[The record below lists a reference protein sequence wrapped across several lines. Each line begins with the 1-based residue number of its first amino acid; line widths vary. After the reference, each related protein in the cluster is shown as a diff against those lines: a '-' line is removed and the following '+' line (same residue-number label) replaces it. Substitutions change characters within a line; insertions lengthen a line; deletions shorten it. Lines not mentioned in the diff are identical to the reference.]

1 MRSFYKRKLFWILF
15 GVPNLLSILYF
26 GAIASP
32 QYVSRSSL
40 IIYQSGATVSSFGGL
55 PLWQNSG
62 VSLEGGYLVRSF
74 IKSWQCFKTLDSGGL
89 RSSWSS
95 GDFITGF
102 GGVASLFNTDV
113 TSLYH
118 YYRGHVHAHI
128 DTNSAIVTIRVVG
141 YDPGF
146 ALKLNQD
153 ILNQTDKAISN
164 MNAQAYQNAQALFQ
178 NRLQAAKA
186 DLKAA
191 IMGETHFQK
200 GTAALS
206 SFSKADQLQLALIN
220 QLVLEKIAIES
231 RFPMLQNNSS
241 GSTSAQLL
249 LAQVNKID
257 DEIDILFIK
266 IQSCNKSLNSE
277 GKSFVYNQTL
287 VQDAAS
293 NLLGLERRL
302 FTAQRVALQH
312 QYFIEYVS
320 KPSVLPNPTSPARL
334 QWIFGIMA
342 ATFLFYLIVK
352 PSI

>member
-1 MRSFYKRKLFWILF
+1 MRLFYKRKLFWILF

-32 QYVSRSSL
+32 QYASQSSL
-40 IIYQSGATVSSFGGL
+40 IIYQSGATVSSFGGGT
-55 PLWQNSG
+55 LWQNSG
-62 VSLEGGYLVRSF
+62 GSLEGDYLVRSF
-74 IKSWQCFKTLDSGGL
+74 VKSWQCFETLDPKVL

-102 GGVASLFNTDV
+102 GGVASLFKTDV

-118 YYRGHVHAHI
+118 YYRGHVHTHI
-128 DTNSAIVTIRVVG
+128 DTNSAIVTIKVVG

-153 ILNQTDKAISN
+153 ILNQTDKTISN

-178 NRLQAAKA
+178 NRIQAAKA

-191 IMGETHFQK
+191 IMGETQSQK
-200 GTAALS
+200 GTASLS
-206 SFSKADQLQLALIN
+206 SLSEADKVQLAFIN
-220 QLVLEKIAIES
+220 QLILEKIAIES
-231 RFPMLQNNSS
+231 SFPMLQNNSS
-241 GSTSAQLL
+241 GSASSKLL
-249 LAQVNKID
+249 LAQVNEID

-266 IQSCNKSLNSE
+266 IQNADKPLNSD
-277 GKSFVYNQTL
+277 GKILAYNQEL
-287 VQDAAS
+287 VQVAAS

-312 QYFIEYVS
+312 QYFMEYVS
-320 KPSVLPNPTSPARL
+320 KPSVFPNPTSPARL
-334 QWIFGIMA
+334 QWIFGIMVG
-342 ATFLFYLIVK
+342 TFLFYLIVK
-352 PSI
+352 PSV